1 MVDSNDV
8 SLSTLA
14 LAINPGQGLS
24 PLQERGAPPGDTFCI
39 DREVSTL
46 FSVSLRG
53 VCIVAARDNER
64 EKKER
69 TNPRSMIGIGNQLGQ
84 NGVLPL
90 VRRT

>member
-14 LAINPGQGLS
+14 LAINPGQDLVHFRK
-24 PLQERGAPPGDTFCI
+24 EEPPGDTFCI
-39 DREVSTL
+39 DRKVNTL